1 MMLRWLYVFA
11 AVHGSCSLE
20 MLLFGWFL
28 LLDCLSVSYGFVQI
42 LHLFIEFLRFMCPDI
57 ISPFVEVVHPHVRG
71 VFWGVKVKGKAAQS
85 RPTLWDPMDCVHG
98 ILQARILEWGAI
110 SFSRG
115 SSLLRDRTWV
125 FHIAGGFFTSW
136 ATRESQ
142 EYQNE

>member
-1 MMLRWLYVFA
+1 MTLRWLYTFA
-11 AVHGSCSLE
+11 AVHVSRSLE

-28 LLDCLSVSYGFVQI
+28 LLDCLSVSYAFVQI

-57 ISPFVEVVHPHVRG
+57 ISPFVEVVYPRVHG
-71 VFWGVKVKGKAAQS
+71 VFWGVKVKRKVSQS
-85 RPTLWDPMDCVHG
+85 CPTLWDPMDCVHG
-98 ILQARILEWGAI
+98 ILQAKILEWGAI

-125 FHIAGGFFTSW
+125 SHIAGGFFTSW

-142 EYQNE
+142 EYWNE